1 MTRQDKTEVEHDD
14 DGREGGIGGN
24 QKRPG
29 KDNTIKTHQGVGD
42 RIGTRRREWL
52 LRERERWEMKNRA
65 FEVNNTIRR
74 KDTKKTETRVEKEG
88 VE

>member
-1 MTRQDKTEVEHDD
+1 MMMMEGKAGSGGTRK
-14 DGREGGIGGN
+14 GR
-24 QKRPG
+24 G
-29 KDNTIKTHQGVGD
+29 KDNTIKTHQEVGD

-88 VE
+88 DE